1 MRQLEVRIEESITGD
16 KPTREIAIEIETIKF
31 EKAKLGERYK
41 QIQLLLDMNNGVLPI
56 DIMDKLRSEVKG
68 EDNAA
73 EMEAVMTQAG
83 ALMNEI
89 ESIGN

>member
-1 MRQLEVRIEESITGD
+1 
-16 KPTREIAIEIETIKF
+16 
-31 EKAKLGERYK
+31 
-41 QIQLLLDMNNGVLPI
+41 MNNGVLPI